1 VQPHPLI
8 ELSNQQEVRQAKG
21 FKDVAAALSGGELAE
36 LYEGELANAPKRAA
50 VGKKFLVRIKPPS
63 ARRAHRDEEHLSLAL
78 LKYCRDSG
86 AALDLPRSGSL
97 QLLAAQVP
105 LATASAD
112 RSAGDSDPNK
122 GVGKIDLLGV
132 GPGDR
137 LVVGKL
143 KFLEPQATRGGSGD
157 TPLRALLDGLAH
169 TAIASANRESLSSEL
184 AAPIGRALSE
194 EPPLLVLLATPRYWE
209 LCRKREAQRGAAWI
223 REMERLSRDAE
234 EAIGVQVMYL
244 AIALE
249 GDPGWV
255 YGEEGP
261 ALVAAPRLTAAWEA
275 RAGVVK
281 PKAKPRTR
289 TQTGAVEKDVEADL
303 SRPIRTYLVTE
314 SYNAGD
320 RISHPTLGT
329 GVVQGSVGVGKVR
342 VLFDGKKALLV
353 HQRPAPGSPA

>member
-1 VQPHPLI
+1 
-8 ELSNQQEVRQAKG
+8 
-21 FKDVAAALSGGELAE
+21 
-36 LYEGELANAPKRAA
+36 
-50 VGKKFLVRIKPPS
+50 
-63 ARRAHRDEEHLSLAL
+63 
-78 LKYCRDSG
+78 
-86 AALDLPRSGSL
+86 
-97 QLLAAQVP
+97 